1 MQRRRLAVVL
11 LHAVLVLMMVSR
23 FSPAAQSAPL
33 PDDPEPE
40 ATATPTAPPAP
51 AGQDAPPADAGQNTA
66 AQPSPVPSG
75 NNIVGLNVA
84 RLRRDRY
91 ISAAADLVNANGGD
105 WGYLTVVFTA
115 TERDGGAGDQLLQE
129 LLDRCYENHL
139 QPIIRVATTYDEG
152 SETWSRPAPDEPEK
166 WRAFLERG
174 RWPVR
179 HVWVVAGNEPN
190 LGREWGGE
198 VDSTTYAQY
207 LSHFLDV
214 FADSDRFKVVNGALD
229 ASNTSDMPM
238 MQDEYEFLSGMDAAV
253 PGIFGRLAAWA
264 SNPYAVPNNGPDL
277 RYTHLA
283 YQAELDAVGR
293 DMPVII
299 TEAGHLNTGDD
310 NEIAAF
316 YEQAFKDW
324 MADPRVIA
332 VTPLFWHPDRGVYWM
347 FDFDK
352 NNKVIDKTPT
362 YDLIMR
368 LPRMRGSPE
377 WEPDFGNTA
386 RGEQPSGPKPGP
398 STAVALAP
406 RPEGDSAAKTT
417 DSGDGAARPAEP
429 GDDAAKT
436 TDSGDGAAAST
447 DSGESA
453 ATPTPAPD
461 QPAPTQT
468 PAPAT
473 PTPAPPT
480 PTALPPTPTPRTAV
494 MVPSIGATPTP
505 RAGTS
510 STPTSGGA
518 QATGTPSGTV
528 SRFFRIG
535 NTDGDPV
542 RVRSQPSRSAPAIA
556 SVTEGTR
563 VLALGSAERGGDLT
577 WQRVRIANGT
587 EGWIAADFLTPD

>member
-1 MQRRRLAVVL
+1 
-11 LHAVLVLMMVSR
+11 
-23 FSPAAQSAPL
+23 
-33 PDDPEPE
+33 
-40 ATATPTAPPAP
+40 
-51 AGQDAPPADAGQNTA
+51 
-66 AQPSPVPSG
+66 
-75 NNIVGLNVA
+75 
-84 RLRRDRY
+84 
-91 ISAAADLVNANGGD
+91 
-105 WGYLTVVFTA
+105 
-115 TERDGGAGDQLLQE
+115 
-129 LLDRCYENHL
+129 
-139 QPIIRVATTYDEG
+139 
-152 SETWSRPAPDEPEK
+152 
-166 WRAFLERG
+166 
-174 RWPVR
+174 
-179 HVWVVAGNEPN
+179 
-190 LGREWGGE
+190 
-198 VDSTTYAQY
+198 
-207 LSHFLDV
+207 
-214 FADSDRFKVVNGALD
+214 
-229 ASNTSDMPM
+229 
-238 MQDEYEFLSGMDAAV
+238 
-253 PGIFGRLAAWA
+253 
-264 SNPYAVPNNGPDL
+264 
-277 RYTHLA
+277 
-283 YQAELDAVGR
+283 
-293 DMPVII
+293 MPVII

-386 RGEQPSGPKPGP
+386 RGEQPAGPKPGP

-406 RPEGDSAAKTT
+406 RPDGESAAKTTGPGDDAAKATDGGDGAATPT
-417 DSGDGAARPAEP
+417 DSGDGAA
-429 GDDAAKT
+429 
-436 TDSGDGAAAST
+436 
-447 DSGESA
+447 
-453 ATPTPAPD
+453 TPTPPPD
-461 QPAPTQT
+461 QPAPTRT
-468 PAPAT
+468 PAPA
-473 PTPAPPT
+473 T

-518 QATGTPSGTV
+518 QATGTPSSTV

-563 VLALGSAERGGDLT
+563 VLALGSTERGGDLT